1 MLTTAQIAPAIDR
14 PTRRFGPRRI
24 VSIVVSVALI
34 VAIFWFV
41 LPQVADF
48 SKVRSEIGAM
58 TWMELGIIAVVAG
71 WNLVTYWLVTVAATP
86 GLTYGQAMVMTESS
100 TAVANTIPGGS
111 AVAVGLTYS
120 MLGSWGFSKSRST
133 VSLVVSGIWNNFVKL
148 GMPVLALA
156 LLAFQGQ
163 ASGSRVVAGVVGIA
177 ALIGAVALFAVIL
190 HSENVASR
198 VGEAF
203 GRAMSGPR
211 RLLHRPPAQGWGDA
225 VVKFRRRVIGLVR
238 RSWVWLTVSTLVG
251 HISLFLV
258 LLRSE

>member
-1 MLTTAQIAPAIDR
+1 MLTTTQPAPTVER
-14 PTRRFGPRRI
+14 PARRFNTRRM
-24 VSIVVSVALI
+24 VSVAVSVVLI

-58 TWMELGIIAVVAG
+58 TWMELGILALVAG

-163 ASGSRVVAGVVGIA
+163 ASGSRIVAGLVGIA
-177 ALIGAVALFAVIL
+177 AVVAAVTLFALIL
-190 HSENVASR
+190 HSEQFA
-198 VGEAF
+198 
-203 GRAMSGPR
+203 GRAGVAAGRILGGPR
-211 RLLHRPPAQGWGDA
+211 RLLHRSPATGWDEA
-225 VVKFRRRVIGLVR
+225 TIKFRGRVVGLVR
-238 RSWVWLTVSTLVG
+238 RS
-251 HISLFLV
+251 
-258 LLRSE
+258 